1 METESGKPSYW
12 DEIIGCEEA
21 RTFLG
26 KISASTLN
34 SMVEEGQISFLQRGK
49 ERRYTRRGIRDSLQK
64 AQMVVRSKANGN
76 LTRKKS

>member
-1 METESGKPSYW
+1 MNDKSNRPSYW

-49 ERRYTRRGIRDSLQK
+49 ERRYTRRGIRESLQK
-64 AQMVVRSKANGN
+64 AQIIVKSKANGN
-76 LTRKKS
+76 L